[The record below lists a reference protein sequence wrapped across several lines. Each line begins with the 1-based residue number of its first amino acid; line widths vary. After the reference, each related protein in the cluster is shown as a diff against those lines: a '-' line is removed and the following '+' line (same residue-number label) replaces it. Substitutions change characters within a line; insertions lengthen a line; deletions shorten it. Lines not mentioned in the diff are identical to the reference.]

1 MAEQL
6 EFFSLPNPCCRGVCQ
21 SDARGYC
28 WGCLRSRNERFQ
40 WGGMSDNQKREVLR
54 LCHQCYL
61 RLRRAAATGRAGTTL
76 LVLNRR
82 GAESE
87 R

>member
-6 EFFSLPNPCCRGVCQ
+6 EFFSLPNPCRGVCQ

-28 WGCLRSRNERFQ
+28 RGCLRSRDERFQ

-54 LCHQCYL
+54 LCHQRYL
-61 RLRRAAATGRAGTTL
+61 RLRRAAVAGHEPPPDAPEQPSL
-76 LVLNRR
+76 F
-82 GAESE
+82 
-87 R
+87 